1 MSRPKKGETGYK
13 EANDKWRKTVT
24 EKYGGVTEFM
34 REVGRK
40 GGSKSHPETRAF
52 ATNPELAKAAGAKG
66 GKSSKR
72 GPARKPRSDKG
83 IPRGPRS
90 KTSQTEEIKA
100 EVADKK
106 KGLFG
111 WFSGRRSN

>member
-13 EANDKWRKTVT
+13 EANDKWRKTVI
-24 EKYGGVTEFM
+24 EKYGSVTEFM

-52 ATNPELAKAAGAKG
+52 ATNPELAKVAGAKG
-66 GKSSKR
+66 GKISKR
-72 GPARKPRSDKG
+72 GPAKGPRSDKG
-83 IPRGPRS
+83 APRS
-90 KTSQTEEIKA
+90 LRSKASQTEEKKA
-100 EVADKK
+100 EVTEKK

>member
-1 MSRPKKGETGYK
+1 MAGTRAGGRKASVTNKK
-13 EANDKWRKTVT
+13 
-24 EKYGGVTEFM
+24 KYGDDFY
-34 REVGRK
+34 RNIGRQ

-66 GKSSKR
+66 GKNSKR

-83 IPRGPRS
+83 TPRGPRS

>member
-1 MSRPKKGETGYK
+1 MAGTRDGGRKASITNKK
-13 EANDKWRKTVT
+13 
-24 EKYGGVTEFM
+24 KYGDDYYRRIGHQ
-34 REVGRK
+34 

-72 GPARKPRSDKG
+72 GPAKKPRSDKG
-83 IPRGPRS
+83 IPRGPRN

-100 EVADKK
+100 EVANKK

>member
-1 MSRPKKGETGYK
+1 MAGTRAGGRKASVTNKK
-13 EANDKWRKTVT
+13 
-24 EKYGGVTEFM
+24 KYGDDFY
-34 REVGRK
+34 RNIGRQ

-66 GKSSKR
+66 GKTSKR

-83 IPRGPRS
+83 TPRGPRS
-90 KTSQTEEIKA
+90 KTSQAEEIKA

>member
-1 MSRPKKGETGYK
+1 MAGSHEGGKKASITNK
-13 EANDKWRKTVT
+13 K
-24 EKYGGVTEFM
+24 KYGDDFY
-34 REVGRK
+34 RNIGRQ

-66 GKSSKR
+66 GKTSKR

-90 KTSQTEEIKA
+90 KASQAKETKA

>member
-1 MSRPKKGETGYK
+1 MAGTRDGGRKASITNKK
-13 EANDKWRKTVT
+13 
-24 EKYGGVTEFM
+24 KYGDDYYRRIGHQ
-34 REVGRK
+34 

-66 GKSSKR
+66 GKSSKL
-72 GPARKPRSDKG
+72 GPAKKPLSDKG
-83 IPRGPRS
+83 IPRGPRN

-100 EVADKK
+100 EVANKK

>member
-1 MSRPKKGETGYK
+1 MAGTRDGGRKASVTNKK
-13 EANDKWRKTVT
+13 
-24 EKYGGVTEFM
+24 KYGDDFYKRIGHQ
-34 REVGRK
+34 

-66 GKSSKR
+66 GKVSKR

-83 IPRGPRS
+83 IPHGPRN
-90 KTSQTEEIKA
+90 KNPQTEEIKTEA
-100 EVADKK
+100 TNKK

-111 WFSGRRSN
+111 WFSGRKSN

>member
-1 MSRPKKGETGYK
+1 MSGNREGGKKPS
-13 EANDKWRKTVT
+13 VT
-24 EKYGGVTEFM
+24 NKKKYGDDFYK
-34 REVGRK
+34 RIGRQ

-52 ATNPELAKAAGAKG
+52 ATNPELAKVAGAKG
-66 GKSSKR
+66 GKISKR
-72 GPARKPRSDKG
+72 GPARGPRSDKG
-83 IPRGPRS
+83 IPRSPRS

-100 EVADKK
+100 EAAGKK

>member
-1 MSRPKKGETGYK
+1 MAGTRDGGKRAAATNKK
-13 EANDKWRKTVT
+13 
-24 EKYGGVTEFM
+24 KYGDDFY
-34 REVGRK
+34 RNIGRQ

-52 ATNPELAKAAGAKG
+52 ATNPGLAKAAGAKG
-66 GKSSKR
+66 GKTSKR

-83 IPRGPRS
+83 TPRGPRS
-90 KTSQTEEIKA
+90 KTSQAEEIKA
-100 EVADKK
+100 EVANKK

>member
-1 MSRPKKGETGYK
+1 MAGTRDGGRKASVTNKK
-13 EANDKWRKTVT
+13 
-24 EKYGGVTEFM
+24 KYGDDFYKRIGHQ
-34 REVGRK
+34 

-66 GKSSKR
+66 GKNSKR

-83 IPRGPRS
+83 IHRGPRN
-90 KTSQTEEIKA
+90 KNPQTEEIKA

-111 WFSGRRSN
+111 GF

>member
-1 MSRPKKGETGYK
+1 MAGTRAGGRKASITNKK
-13 EANDKWRKTVT
+13 
-24 EKYGGVTEFM
+24 KYGDDFYK
-34 REVGRK
+34 RIGRQ

-66 GKSSKR
+66 GKNSKR

-83 IPRGPRS
+83 APRGPRT
-90 KTSQTEEIKA
+90 KASQTEEIKA